1 MNDSRDIYVRQC
13 LGCRKRLPVKW
24 MRECLG
30 KHPYCEDCA
39 CELLRLV
46 RTAGWEPRERKRALV
61 MTEAP
66 RDTQRERN
74 KQKPDVMQARIPE
87 RKSGWVK
94 H

>member
-1 MNDSRDIYVRQC
+1 
-13 LGCRKRLPVKW
+13 